1 MNEDTICFAN
11 TGQRLPLY
19 VTMAGITNPDS
30 SYRIQRDCSDTVV
43 LEYVLSG
50 LGYITVGDAYVT
62 VGQDQV
68 YLLREGERHNY
79 YADPE
84 QPYEKIFLNVSGML
98 AMELIGAYQL
108 KERYVFPGG
117 GTKPLFEEVLRLV
130 HTSGSEEERQLRL
143 CGLYV
148 EILGRLRLDAAQEK
162 HTPEAQQLKRYM
174 DERLAEMVSA
184 QELAQQLYR
193 SPDYCQKLFKREY
206 GVTPYEY
213 QLRRKMR
220 AACRLLSSTMLPV
233 GEIGLRLGYEDAQ
246 YFSNLF
252 RKKVGCS
259 PREYRKR
266 EYSHG

>member
-1 MNEDTICFAN
+1 MNEDTVCFAN

-19 VTMAGITNPDS
+19 VTMAGLTYPDS
-30 SYRIQRDCSDTVV
+30 SYRIHRDHSDTVV
-43 LEYVLSG
+43 VEYVLSG
-50 LGYITVGDAYVT
+50 LGYIAVGDRYYP

-68 YLLREGERHNY
+68 YVLREAERHDY
-79 YADPE
+79 YADRE
-84 QPYEKIFLNVSGML
+84 QPYEKVFLNVSGPL
-98 AMELIGAYQL
+98 AMELIAAYQL

-117 GTKPLFEEVLRLV
+117 GTKPLFEEVLRLLHAAV
-130 HTSGSEEERQLRL
+130 TEEERQLRL

-162 HTPEAQQLKRYM
+162 HSPEAQQLKRYM
-174 DERLAEMVSA
+174 DERLAQMVSA
-184 QELAQQLYR
+184 RELAQLIYR

-213 QLRRKMR
+213 QLRRKLR
-220 AACRLLSSTMLPV
+220 AACRLLTGTTLPV
-233 GEIGLRLGYEDAQ
+233 GEIAAQLGYEDAQ

-252 RKKVGCS
+252 RRKNGCS

-266 EYSHG
+266 E

>member
-1 MNEDTICFAN
+1 MNEDAVCFAN
-11 TGQRLPLY
+11 AGQRLPLY
-19 VTMAGITNPDS
+19 VTMAGITYPDS
-30 SYRIQRDCSDTVV
+30 GYRIQRDCSDTVV

-50 LGYITVGDAYVT
+50 LGYVT
-62 VGQDQV
+62 VKDEYVAVGQNWV
-68 YLLREGERHNY
+68 YLLREGERHDY

-84 QPYEKIFLNVSGML
+84 QPYKKIFLNVSGAL
-98 AMELIGAYQL
+98 AMELISAYQL
-108 KERYVFPGG
+108 KDRYVFPGG
-117 GTKPLFEEVLRLV
+117 GTKPLFDEVARLL
-130 HTSGSEEERQLRL
+130 HASASEEERQLRL

-148 EILGRLRLDAAQEK
+148 EILGRLRLDAAQER

-184 QELAQQLYR
+184 RELAQQIYR

-233 GEIGLRLGYEDAQ
+233 GEIGSRLGYEDAQ

-252 RKKVGCS
+252 RKKMGCS

-266 EYSHG
+266 EYSHR